1 MINVGPQTQK
11 DYILQFVDRID
22 SLLEAL
28 LSREDLPK
36 EHSTCSHCS
45 GNLWAVWRCQ
55 DCSLATPMCRKCMRN
70 THQENPF
77 HRVQCWTGTHFRA
90 AELWEVGTYILVP
103 HYAGQRLCDTL
114 TFQKEHLEEFEQ
126 QKDRA
131 EQVKLT
137 SLFVSGPTPRS
148 AAPSGS
154 AYGLDEDPVIEGVGD
169 DAEMCNELDD
179 ELDDEAFEKYL
190 DDLHQQVDDNEA
202 TDGTTFFTEADDTAP
217 VSHADDDIVGFPPY
231 LPDKFTFGTDNEYQQ
246 IPKADAF
253 NNGYVRIVHT
263 NGIHHL
269 AMVSCPCRGAE
280 LLPVDLVACRLL
292 PASFVNIRT
301 LFSAQL
307 LDLFRLCNLE
317 LKASVYQ
324 FYQLLRRLTMPLA
337 PAGVV
342 DLYNEFRRMSRLW
355 RWMKKLKWA
364 GVGHSG
370 KTAMDVKRGE
380 LANYCPACPQPHI
393 NLPEKWKDDPNR

>member
-1 MINVGPQTQK
+1 
-11 DYILQFVDRID
+11 
-22 SLLEAL
+22 
-28 LSREDLPK
+28 
-36 EHSTCSHCS
+36 
-45 GNLWAVWRCQ
+45 
-55 DCSLATPMCRKCMRN
+55 MRN

-77 HRVQCWTGTHFRA
+77 HRVQRWTGTHFRA
-90 AELWEVGTYILVP
+90 AELWDVGTYILVP

-137 SLFVSGPTPRS
+137 SLFASGPTSSS

-154 AYGLDEDPVIEGVGD
+154 ADGWNEDQVMESLGD
-169 DAEMCNELDD
+169 DAEMRD
-179 ELDDEAFEKYL
+179 EFADGLGDEAFEKYL
-190 DDLHQQVDDNEA
+190 DDLYQREDDNEA
-202 TDGTTFFTEADDTAP
+202 MDDTRFFTEADDTAP
-217 VSHADDDIVGFPPY
+217 VSQADADIIGFPPY
-231 LPDKFTFGTDNEYQQ
+231 LPTFGADNDDQQ

-269 AMVSCPCRGAE
+269 AMVSCACCGAG
-280 LLPVDLVACRLL
+280 LLPMDLVACRLL

-307 LDLFRLCNLE
+307 LDLFRLSNLE
-317 LKASVYQ
+317 FKVSAYQ
-324 FYQLLRRLTMPLA
+324 FYQLLRQLTMPLF

-342 DLYNEFRRMSRLW
+342 NLYDEFRRMSCLW

-364 GVGHSG
+364 GVGHNG
-370 KTAMDVKRGE
+370 KTTMEVKRGE